1 MQSDLFNKIALYFEN
16 RHEVVAV
23 YLFGSYVSGHEKKQS
38 DIDLGVLLE
47 QRMLSSKRDLETAYI
62 IGLGKLLRKDF
73 HIVIMNDAGEGILA
87 QIFKRGRC
95 VFLQN
100 PESLSRFK
108 TVSYSLIADFGYH
121 RSLMERAFVSRILG
135 GAP

>member
-1 MQSDLFNKIALYFEN
+1 MQPNIFNKIALYFEN
-16 RHEVVAV
+16 RPEVAAV

-62 IGLGKLLRKDF
+62 TGLGKLLRKDF

-108 TVSYSLIADFGYH
+108 TVSYSLIADFGYP

-135 GAP
+135 GAL